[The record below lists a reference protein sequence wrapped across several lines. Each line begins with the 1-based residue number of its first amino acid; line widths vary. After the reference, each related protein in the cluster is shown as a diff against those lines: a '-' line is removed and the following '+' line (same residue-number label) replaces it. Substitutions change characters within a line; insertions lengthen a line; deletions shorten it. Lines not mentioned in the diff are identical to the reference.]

1 MISTESER
9 LRRSERQPCIILSVS
24 EDAYKRSFTTFRV
37 TIDFEITAYFCDILQ
52 KGNKNMIDKIK
63 TADEAVSVIQDGASI
78 MVGGFMACGTP
89 EILIDA
95 LVRKNVKNLTIICN
109 DAGVPGRGVGKLI
122 SNGQVKTLI
131 ASHVGLNPEVAQR
144 MNTDVEEDKLECLLV
159 PQGTLAERVR
169 AGGTGLGGFLTPTG
183 VGTIVAEGKQV
194 LNVGGKDYL
203 LELPLRAD
211 YALIR
216 GSVTDTFG
224 NTTYKGTTRTFNP
237 MMAAAAD
244 HVIVGTC
251 EIVEVGEMDP
261 NNVVTS
267 GIFVDAIVGGEKQWQ
282 I

>member
-1 MISTESER
+1 
-9 LRRSERQPCIILSVS
+9 
-24 EDAYKRSFTTFRV
+24 
-37 TIDFEITAYFCDILQ
+37 
-52 KGNKNMIDKIK
+52 MIDKIK
-63 TADEAVSVIQDGASI
+63 TADEAVAGIQDGASI

-95 LVRKNVKNLTIICN
+95 LVRKNVRNLTIICN
-109 DAGVPGRGVGKLI
+109 DAGVPGRGVGKLV

-144 MNTDVEEDKLECLLV
+144 MNTDVEEDKLECILV

-211 YALIR
+211 FAFIR
-216 GSVTDTFG
+216 GTVTDKFG
-224 NTTYKGTTRTFNP
+224 NTTYNGTTRTFNP

-244 HVIVGTC
+244 HVIVGAC
-251 EIVEVGEMDP
+251 EVVEIGDIDP